1 MNKKLLRLIEISKK
15 SHKNIVG
22 LMSGTSLDGL
32 DIVLCNFEG
41 NTPTQKHFKTVE
53 YSDEL
58 RERIRAVQSKP
69 TVDLAEV
76 CVLNTEL
83 AVLSAQWIND
93 ALKEWKVDS
102 NEVDLI
108 ASHGQ
113 TIYHLPNKTLN
124 STLQIVD
131 GDHIAEKTGITTIS
145 DFRQKHVAQGGEGAP
160 LAGILDQAIF
170 QSDTTNRVLLNLG
183 GISNLTWLPATSSQ
197 ESTFTTDVGPANTLI
212 NEAAR
217 KYFNIPYDDNAEIAK
232 QGKVDS
238 ELVKYILLE
247 PFFRKSFP
255 KSTGQEDFNLT
266 LVEELMK
273 GYEIKLSPVD
283 LMATLTEV
291 TVQSLSR
298 AFDELFLG
306 QSYEVLASGGGIYNP
321 LIMDGLKKR
330 LSNAT
335 WRNFADFGFTADA
348 KEAVLVAYLA
358 NLCVSGGDWELGKI
372 CL

>member
-1 MNKKLLRLIEISKK
+1 MNKKLLRLIEIAQKPK
-15 SHKNIVG
+15 RLIIG

-32 DIVLCNFEG
+32 DIVLCSFKLNK
-41 NTPTQKHFKTVE
+41 PTQLQFKTVE

-58 RERIRAVQSKP
+58 RERIRAIQSKAQ
-69 TVDLAEV
+69 VDLAEV

-83 AVLSAQWIND
+83 AHVYAKWINE
-93 ALKEWKVDS
+93 ALVEWNIEPQK
-102 NEVDLI
+102 VDLI

-113 TIYHLPNKTLN
+113 TIFHLPSKELN

-131 GDHIAEKTGITTIS
+131 GDHIAENTGITTIS

-160 LAGILDQAIF
+160 LAGILDEVIF
-170 QSDTTNRVLLNLG
+170 QSDSKNRVLLNLG
-183 GISNLTWLPATSSQ
+183 GIANLTWLPAK
-197 ESTFTTDVGPANTLI
+197 STEELIFTTDVGPANTLV

-217 KYFNIPYDDNAEIAK
+217 KYFSVPFDDNAEIAK
-232 QGKVDS
+232 RGKVHS

-255 KSTGQEDFNLT
+255 KSTGQEDFNLN
-266 LVEELMK
+266 LVEDLMK
-273 GYEIKLSPVD
+273 GYQIKLSPED

-298 AFDELFLG
+298 AFDELFADKNF
-306 QSYEVLASGGGIYNP
+306 EILASGGGIYNP
-321 LIMDGLKKR
+321 LIMDGLKQR
-330 LSNAT
+330 LPNAT
-335 WRNFADFGFTADA
+335 WRNVEEFGFSADA